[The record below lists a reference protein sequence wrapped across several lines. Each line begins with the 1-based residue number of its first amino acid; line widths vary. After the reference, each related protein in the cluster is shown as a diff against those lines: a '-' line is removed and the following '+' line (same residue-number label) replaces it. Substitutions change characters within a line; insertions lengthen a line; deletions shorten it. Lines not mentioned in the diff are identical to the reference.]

1 MNDIKTAQKYLNL
14 IEFDPDEKVVCTI
27 KKHPIGLLSIYFTG
41 LLVTMSVIV
50 IGVIFGGVLVGAS
63 DNEVP
68 AGVQTAVYV
77 VSALIGLLAL
87 IMTYIAAYIYQHNV
101 IIVTTDKIV
110 QILYKNIV
118 DRKVS
123 QLSLGDLQDVTVDQ
137 SGIFARLFHYGT
149 LVIETAGEQNNFS
162 FSYAPYPYDC
172 AKDIVGSREASIKK
186 YGN

>member
-1 MNDIKTAQKYLNL
+1 MNNIKSAQKYLNL
-14 IEFDPDEKVVCTI
+14 IEFDAEESVVCTI

-41 LLVTMSVIV
+41 LLVTMSVII
-50 IGVIFGGVLVGAS
+50 IGIMFGGMFVSATES
-63 DNEVP
+63 EVP
-68 AGVQTAVYV
+68 EWAETVIYV
-77 VSALIGLLAL
+77 VSALVGITALA
-87 IMTYIAAYIYQHNV
+87 MTYIAAYIYQHNV
-101 IIVTTDKIV
+101 IIVTSDKIV

-137 SGIFARLFHYGT
+137 TGIFARLFHYGT

-162 FSYAPYPYDC
+162 FSYAPYPYEC
-172 AKDIVGSREASIKK
+172 AKDIVGSRESSIKK